1 MILRLACPVPG
12 CPWRRRLLVRAHDT
26 TFVAVIHEHLATH
39 GLEERMVASGR
50 ELAGNERRG
59 RSVT

>member
-26 TFVAVIHEHLATH
+26 TFVDVIHGHLVEH
-39 GLEERMVASGR
+39 GLDEQTLASGR
-50 ELAGNERRG
+50 ELAVNDR
-59 RSVT
+59 